1 MEKRLDEARAEI
13 DEVRRRESLSLFIYL
28 FIYVYLLIF
37 WCFWLIFVC
46 SNLGKA

>member
-28 FIYVYLLIF
+28 FIYLFMFICLFFGVF
-37 WCFWLIFVC
+37 
-46 SNLGKA
+46 G